1 MPAALLAA
9 RSSEVS
15 GLQTGDV
22 RFEKNITVIA
32 GQTYPGKDGLITKQT
47 QGWRERR
54 APILDQLRP
63 VLERLTEGQGA
74 RGSAARRPEGWRAHH
89 RNGAGR
95 DELGPDRQ
103 RSRPARSHPAR
114 PPAHWRDLDGRR
126 RHPAPRSPGRP
137 RPRLRRDHPRIP
149 APRRPTPR
157 ISHRASER
165 LPRPLSQ
172 GRRYASRQD
181 SAVAVEAGAH
191 PCLRLWS
198 PFGPLIHR
206 LEPANARNG
215 RLELR
220 ETQRLVGEGTR
231 GGLTKTRRQA

>member
-1 MPAALLAA
+1 M
-9 RSSEVS
+9 
-15 GLQTGDV
+15 
-22 RFEKNITVIA
+22 VIA

-63 VLERLTEGQGA
+63 ILERLTEGKEPEDRLLVGPKGGA
-74 RGSAARRPEGWRAHH
+74 LTTATVR
-89 RNGAGR
+89 GR

-191 PCLRLWS
+191 PCLRPWS

-231 GGLTKTRRQA
+231 GGRTKTRRQT